1 MQNNIEQQPYSI
13 LFIEDEDETRENY
26 VKYLKRYFID
36 VYEARD
42 GESAL
47 KIYIDKKP
55 NILIIDI
62 NLPKI
67 SGIELLEIIRKKDH
81 TTKALML
88 TAHSSTNFLL
98 KATELKLTKYLIKP
112 ISRNELKDALDLVI
126 KELNSFNTVSKNTFI
141 FKEEYLWDYTEQK
154 LSKNHVEIV
163 LTLQERQV
171 LELLLNHININIS
184 YDNIILHL
192 WDDFETDKLNSVKT
206 IIKTLRKKLPDDT
219 IHNIYGFG
227 YKIKY

>member
-1 MQNNIEQQPYSI
+1 MQSNIEKQPYSI

-47 KIYIDKKP
+47 KIYRDKKP
-55 NILIIDI
+55 DILIIDI

-67 SGIELLEIIRKKDH
+67 SGIELLEMIREKDH

-88 TAHSSTNFLL
+88 TAHSSTEFLL
-98 KATELKLTKYLIKP
+98 KSAELKLTKYLIKP
-112 ISRNELKDALDLVI
+112 ISRAELRDALDLVI
-126 KELNSFNTVSKNTFI
+126 KELNCFNTISKNTFI
-141 FKEEYLWDYTEQK
+141 FKEQYSWDYDEQK
-154 LSKNHVEIV
+154 LLKNHIEIV

-192 WDDFETDKLNSVKT
+192 WNNFETDKLNSVKT
-206 IIKTLRKKLPDDT
+206 VIKTLRKKLPKDT
-219 IHNIYGFG
+219 IHNIYGLG
-227 YKIKY
+227 YKIEY